1 MRLTGRID
9 GTPAQ
14 LWHEEVLAPQFDYE
28 AEHLLAF
35 YVAIEKVLLLEYL
48 RMGLVDQAAATRL
61 AGRLDLVT
69 RDRLRADPAGN
80 MSDIAFALERFVL
93 DGAGTAVPAWHVD
106 RSRNDLQACAQL
118 MAARERLLDVA
129 GHLLAFARAAWRRA
143 AGCAEMPMPGYT
155 HLQPAQVVTPGFYL
169 AAVVEETLTVLRR
182 LTVTYAEIDSSPLG
196 SGAMAGQ
203 ELAWDRDRMA
213 RLLGFSRV
221 QPHAL
226 VGVASRTWALNL
238 ASDLSGYGIVLS
250 RLVTDLMAWGSDA
263 YGFIEL
269 PDELSGISSAM
280 PQKKNYPVLERIRG
294 RSTRLAGYA
303 VAIALGHRATPYA
316 NTVEVS
322 KEAGANIAP
331 LTDAATSALR
341 LFTAVVE
348 ELAFREDRMRA
359 ACETSFLGAFT
370 LANLLT
376 MQIGVPWRTA
386 QVIAGRYVADAVKRG
401 RTSADPDEGAL
412 RALLADGGYSV
423 EDAAGMLAESFD
435 VDRCLRAK
443 RSPGSAHPDAVRELL
458 AVQGEAL
465 DLAEAQWRDRSAAV
479 LASLAGQG
487 RFADAAAGLDLF
499 HDFDRDQEEASWA

>member
-9 GTPAQ
+9 GTPSE

-28 AEHLLAF
+28 AEHLLGS

-48 RMGLVDQAAATRL
+48 RMGLVDRAAASGL
-61 AGRLDLVT
+61 ADRLDLVT
-69 RDRLRADPAGN
+69 RERLRADPREN
-80 MSDIAFALERFVL
+80 LSDIAFALERFAV
-93 DGAGTAVPAWHVD
+93 DGRDVAFPAWHVD
-106 RSRNDLQACAQL
+106 RSRNDFQACAQL
-118 MAARERLLDVA
+118 MAARERLLGVA
-129 GHLLAFARAAWRRA
+129 RHLLAFARAAGRRA
-143 AGCAEMPMPGYT
+143 AQCAEMPMPGYT

-169 AAVVEETLTVLRR
+169 AAAVEETLAVLRR
-182 LTVTYAEIDSSPLG
+182 LGVTYAEMDSSPLG

-203 ELAWDRDRMA
+203 ELAWDRERMA

-250 RLVTDLMAWGSDA
+250 RLATDLMAWSSGA

-269 PDELSGISSAM
+269 PDELSGISFAM

-294 RSTRLAGYA
+294 RSAHLTGYA
-303 VAIALGHRATPYA
+303 VAIAIGHRATPYA

-322 KEAGANIAP
+322 KEAGADISP
-331 LTDAATSALR
+331 LTDAAISTLR
-341 LFTAVVE
+341 LFTSVVE
-348 ELAFREDRMRA
+348 ELTFRADRMRA
-359 ACETSFLGAFT
+359 VCEASFLGAFT

-376 MQIGVPWRTA
+376 MRAGVPWRTA
-386 QVIAGRYVADAVKRG
+386 QVIAGRYVAEAVKRG
-401 RTSADPDEGAL
+401 RTSSDPDEGAL
-412 RALLADGGYSV
+412 DALLADSGYAV

-443 RSPGSAHPDAVRELL
+443 RSSGSAHPAAVRELL
-458 AVQGEAL
+458 AVQEEAL
-465 DLAEAQWRDRSAAV
+465 DVAEAEWENRNAAV
-479 LASLAGQG
+479 LASLAGEG
-487 RFADAAAGLDLF
+487 RFANAAAGCD
-499 HDFDRDQEEASWA
+499 HHGASWA

>member
-28 AEHLLAF
+28 AEHLLGF

-48 RMGLVDQAAATRL
+48 RMGLVDRAAASGL
-61 AGRLDLVT
+61 ANRLDLVT
-69 RDRLRADPAGN
+69 RERLRADPQEN
-80 MSDIAFALERFVL
+80 LSDIAFALERFAL
-93 DGAGTAVPAWHVD
+93 DGRDVAFPAWHVD
-106 RSRNDLQACAQL
+106 RSRNDFQACAQL
-118 MAARERLLDVA
+118 MAARERLLGVA
-129 GHLLAFARAAWRRA
+129 RHLLAFGRAAERRA
-143 AGCAEMPMPGYT
+143 AQCAEMPMPGYT

-169 AAVVEETLTVLRR
+169 AAVVEETLAVLRR
-182 LTVTYAEIDSSPLG
+182 LGVTYAEIDSSPLG

-250 RLVTDLMAWGSDA
+250 RLATDLMAWGSGA

-294 RSTRLAGYA
+294 RSAHLTGYA
-303 VAIALGHRATPYA
+303 VAIAIGHRATPYA

-322 KEAGANIAP
+322 KEAGADIAP
-331 LTDAATSALR
+331 LTDAAVSTLR
-341 LFTAVVE
+341 LFTLVIE
-348 ELAFREDRMRA
+348 ELILRADRMRA

-376 MQIGVPWRTA
+376 MRAGVPWRTA
-386 QVIAGRYVADAVKRG
+386 QVIAGRYVAEEVKRG

-412 RALLADGGYSV
+412 DALLADGGYAV

-443 RSPGSAHPDAVRELL
+443 RSSGSAHPGAVRELL

-465 DLAEAQWRDRSAAV
+465 DLAEAEWENRNAAV
-479 LASLAGQG
+479 LASLAGEG
-487 RFADAAAGLDLF
+487 RFADAAAGCD
-499 HDFDRDQEEASWA
+499 HHGASWA